1 MKKCFLAWLL
11 RQLQPDLELL
21 IQIEAARLVEQ
32 LELRLAQQAAARQ
45 AEAAQQFHQQPQPQ
59 RRFIGQ
65 SAQ

>member
-1 MKKCFLAWLL
+1 MRKRLLAWLL
-11 RQLQPDLELL
+11 RQLQPELDLM

-45 AEAAQQFHQQPQPQ
+45 AEAVQQLHQQPQ

-65 SAQ
+65 